1 MIDLG
6 SSEAPAVMGVSPY
19 LTPWQL
25 WARKVELL
33 PADTEDTEIMQ
44 RGRQLESAVLDM
56 FLGELHIAP
65 SDVERSP
72 YTMRWR
78 QDRPWQR
85 ATPDALV
92 IGRALVEVKCVV
104 GYPPPAPRVDWLV
117 QCLHQRMVYPEFKGQ
132 YLVAFGNLQL
142 TWWEIPW
149 HQAALDRLL
158 REEERFLELVE
169 RETPPP
175 VRAADAAV
183 LGKAWP
189 ITTPEPVELDE
200 ATERVA
206 REYVAMKENLSKGEK
221 LAAEGEAILK
231 AALADHE
238 EGVFPNGGR
247 ITWKP
252 YTRKGYTVQEQSV
265 RRLTIKQNGGDE

>member
-6 SSEAPAVMGVSPY
+6 SSEAPAVMGVGD

-33 PADTEDTEIMQ
+33 HDTEDTEV
-44 RGRQLESAVLDM
+44 RRRRRQLESAVLDM
-56 FLGELHIAP
+56 FLGELHIPP

-85 ATPDALV
+85 ATPHALV
-92 IGRALVEVKCVV
+92 FGRALVEVKCVV
-104 GYPPPAPRVDWLV
+104 GYPPPAPLVEWLV

-158 REEERFLELVE
+158 REEERFLELVVKK
-169 RETPPP
+169 TQPP
-175 VRAADAAV
+175 VTAADAAV

-200 ATERVA
+200 ATVA
-206 REYVAMKENLSKGEK
+206 LIHRYVTAKREVQPLLDEVTL
-221 LAAEGEAILK
+221 LEAQVK
-231 AALADHE
+231 VALAEHE

-252 YTRKGYTVQEQSV
+252 YTRKGYTVKEQSV
-265 RRLTIKQNGGDE
+265 RRLTIKQNGEDA

>member
-6 SSEAPAVMGVSPY
+6 SSEAPAVMGVGD

-33 PADTEDTEIMQ
+33 PADIEDTEV
-44 RGRQLESAVLDM
+44 RRRERQLESAVLDM
-56 FLGELHIAP
+56 FLGELHIPP

-78 QDRPWQR
+78 NERPWQR
-85 ATPDALV
+85 ATPHALV

-104 GYPPPAPRVDWLV
+104 GYPPPTPRVEWLV

-158 REEERFLELVE
+158 REEERFLERVVKK
-169 RETPPP
+169 TPPA

-189 ITTPEPVELDE
+189 ITTPEPVELDSTLQLCAALAE
-200 ATERVA
+200 EKKREISLATEILNQH
-206 REYVAMKENLSKGEK
+206 EAM
-221 LAAEGEAILK
+221 LK
-231 AALADHE
+231 AALAEHE

-252 YTRKGYTVQEQSV
+252 YTRKGYTVKEQSV
-265 RRLTIKQNGGDE
+265 RRLTIKQNGEDA